1 MCNST
6 GVTKLC
12 HQGRRTVPAVSG
24 LDLPF
29 GADIG
34 EATACILPAE
44 ATACILPAVATWRD
58 EGEGR
63 SR

>member
-6 GVTKLC
+6 GVTRLC

-24 LDLPF
+24 LDLP
-29 GADIG
+29 
-34 EATACILPAE
+34 
-44 ATACILPAVATWRD
+44 AVAAWRD
-58 EGEGR
+58 EGGGR